1 MKYVIRNDYRNTFYM
16 GGGEWT
22 TEYPDAMKYNDIG
35 IVMRIIDEMPIGQG
49 IVAIE
54 NYGLENE
61 KEVY

>member
-1 MKYVIRNDYRNTFYM
+1 MKYIIRNDYRETFYA
-16 GGGEWT
+16 GGGVWSK
-22 TEYPDAMKYNDIG
+22 EYPDARGYNDIG